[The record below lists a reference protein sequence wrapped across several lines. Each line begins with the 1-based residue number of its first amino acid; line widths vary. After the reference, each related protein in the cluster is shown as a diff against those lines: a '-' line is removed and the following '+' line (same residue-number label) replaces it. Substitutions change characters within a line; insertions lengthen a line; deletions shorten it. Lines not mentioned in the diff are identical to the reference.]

1 MQRVTRGSALVG
13 KLYGTIVADAGSITS
28 TEIAAKGVS
37 AANLALANTK
47 IPIGSTAGGG
57 VAYALTGDVT
67 MSNGGV
73 TAIGAKKVLA
83 TMTAIANTK
92 VLVGSTGG
100 VGVAYALSGDV
111 TMDNLGAVTIG
122 NKKVTPIKM
131 GLANTKIAIGGTTG
145 AGAEYALGGDVTM
158 TNAGAVTIGTS
169 KVTAG
174 KIGAGAV
181 TNAKIGDK
189 AVYGA
194 KIKAEWSA
202 LSNTTKSVSSVKINA
217 VNTGYFITQVGTSK
231 GIVISSTAGVLS
243 NPTAG
248 DWLKLT
254 VAATPSTIPIHVKST
269 NAAFAALSTLK
280 FALLNAVGDSVVLE
294 ALSTARWIAVY
305 NTGVTFVAST

>member
-47 IPIGSTAGGG
+47 IAIGSTAGGG

-111 TMDNLGAVTIG
+111 TMS
-122 NKKVTPIKM
+122 
-131 GLANTKIAIGGTTG
+131 
-145 AGAEYALGGDVTM
+145 
-158 TNAGAVTIGTS
+158 NAGAVTIGAK
-169 KVTAG
+169 KVVSTM
-174 KIGAGAV
+174 V
-181 TNAKIGDK
+181 S
-189 AVYGA
+189 
-194 KIKAEWSA
+194 ESWSA
-202 LSNTTKSVSSVKINA
+202 LTNTTKSTVTKA
-217 VNTGYFITQVGTSK
+217 LPAALGGYLFTKVGSSK
-231 GIVISSTAGVLS
+231 GCVIASAKLSKPLVGDHYKVFLANAPSTMPIHIKSTA
-243 NPTAG
+243 
-248 DWLKLT
+248 
-254 VAATPSTIPIHVKST
+254 ATFDGT
-269 NAAFAALSTLK
+269 NK
-280 FALLNAVGDSVVLE
+280 FVLLNAVGDGVSIEAATTTRWVV
-294 ALSTARWIAVY
+294 SG
-305 NTGVTFVAST
+305 GVGYVLAATT